1 MKNAFKDALKAGR
14 PQIGLWL
21 GLANSYSA
29 ELLAGAGFDW
39 LLIDGEHAPN
49 NVQTVLTQLQA
60 IAPYPS
66 QPVVRPSWN
75 DPVQIKQLLDVGAQ
89 TLLIPM
95 VQNADEA
102 RNAVAATRYPPAGI
116 RGVGS
121 ALARASRWNRIPN
134 YLHQANDAMCV
145 LVQIETREAMSN
157 LASILD
163 VDGIDGVFIGPADLS
178 ADMGFAGNP
187 QHPEVQAAIEN
198 AIVQIRAAGKAPGIL
213 MANEALAKRYLELGA
228 LFVAVGV
235 DTTLLATPCSAP
247 FLGTAVA
254 VALTASLPTLWGLFL
269 ALGLGMSAPW
279 LLVAIRPGLALRLP
293 RPGRWMNVLRR
304 ILGLMMLGSA
314 IWLATLLLP
323 HFGFTASKSAQDTV
337 QWQPLSEQAIQS
349 ALAQHKRVF
358 VDVTADWCITCKV
371 NKYNVLQKE
380 DVQAALQQPD
390 VVALRGDWTLPSDAI
405 TDFLKTRGQVAVPF
419 NQVYGP
425 GLPEGEALPTLL
437 TRDAVLQTLKK
448 AKGIT
453 Q

>member
-121 ALARASRWNRIPN
+121 ALARASRWNRIPD

-228 LFVAVGV
+228 L
-235 DTTLLATPCSAP
+235 C
-247 FLGTAVA
+247 
-254 VALTASLPTLWGLFL
+254 
-269 ALGLGMSAPW
+269 
-279 LLVAIRPGLALRLP
+279 
-293 RPGRWMNVLRR
+293 RR
-304 ILGLMMLGSA
+304 
-314 IWLATLLLP
+314 
-323 HFGFTASKSAQDTV
+323 
-337 QWQPLSEQAIQS
+337 
-349 ALAQHKRVF
+349 R
-358 VDVTADWCITCKV
+358 
-371 NKYNVLQKE
+371 
-380 DVQAALQQPD
+380 
-390 VVALRGDWTLPSDAI
+390 R
-405 TDFLKTRGQVAVPF
+405 
-419 NQVYGP
+419 
-425 GLPEGEALPTLL
+425 
-437 TRDAVLQTLKK
+437 
-448 AKGIT
+448 
-453 Q
+453 

>member
-1 MKNAFKDALKAGR
+1 MKNAFKDTLKAGR

-121 ALARASRWNRIPN
+121 ALARASRWNRIPD

-235 DTTLLATPCSAP
+235 DTTLLARGA
-247 FLGTAVA
+247 
-254 VALTASLPTLWGLFL
+254 
-269 ALGLGMSAPW
+269 
-279 LLVAIRPGLALRLP
+279 
-293 RPGRWMNVLRR
+293 
-304 ILGLMMLGSA
+304 
-314 IWLATLLLP
+314 
-323 HFGFTASKSAQDTV
+323 
-337 QWQPLSEQAIQS
+337 E
-349 ALAQHKRVF
+349 ALAARFGVEK
-358 VDVTADWCITCKV
+358 
-371 NKYNVLQKE
+371 
-380 DVQAALQQPD
+380 
-390 VVALRGDWTLPSDAI
+390 
-405 TDFLKTRGQVAVPF
+405 KTVRCVRR
-419 NQVYGP
+419 
-425 GLPEGEALPTLL
+425 LL
-437 TRDAVLQTLKK
+437 SLAR
-448 AKGIT
+448 
-453 Q
+453 